1 MDEIIKM
8 QKQILLVQVINLV
21 VIVANLLIML
31 KR

>member
-1 MDEIIKM
+1 MEEIIKM
-8 QKQILLVQVINLV
+8 QKQILLVQVINLS